1 MKNSLHAKKNFVCG
15 WICLQIVLKPRL
27 SLGDSKS
34 GLRFGIEQWEV
45 GYFCA
50 HTVRTDRK
58 TDKVK
63 FTHTKNFF
71 ICSWISAQM
80 FLKPSPWP
88 GDFKSVLKIKIGYW
102 KVG

>member
-1 MKNSLHAKKNFVCG
+1 MLVLHVCG
-15 WICLQIVLKPRL
+15 RIRTQIVLKHPPW
-27 SLGDSKS
+27 SGDSKS
-34 GLRFGIEQWEV
+34 VLRFRIEQWEV
-45 GYFCA
+45 GYFCG